1 MVAPATEVTIVA
13 HQPGDVV
20 PHLHAA
26 LRREGLVL
34 AERYGADWLQPRDA
48 APLAGNDQEPEP
60 GRPAPREPGLYL
72 WFPAA
77 ELHGELD
84 RWSAA
89 LDGCQLRPGV
99 LAVVEAA
106 AVEDF
111 LAAGVD
117 DAVPRS
123 ISERELV
130 ARVRALHRRLA
141 RRAPEGKLRY
151 GALTLDTMERSVW
164 VDGTSIGITPIE
176 QAVLVALIRAAGRA
190 LSRVALLDAAWG
202 EGELEVSER
211 AVDNVILRLRRKL
224 PRPEL
229 IETVRGVGFRLAAS
243 APYRRHAAS

>member
-1 MVAPATEVTIVA
+1 MAPPATEVTIVA
-13 HQPGDVV
+13 HQPGDVAQ
-20 PHLHAA
+20 HLHAA
-26 LRREGLVL
+26 LRREGMVL
-34 AERYGADWLQPRDA
+34 AEYYGTDWLQPLEAGQESDGA
-48 APLAGNDQEPEP
+48 A
-60 GRPAPREPGLYL
+60 RREPGLYL

-77 ELHGELD
+77 EVLAELD

-89 LDGCQLRPGV
+89 LDSCRPRPGV
-99 LAVVEAA
+99 LAVVEPT

-141 RRAPEGKLRY
+141 RRPPEGKLRY
-151 GALTLDTMERSVW
+151 GALTLDMMERAVW
-164 VDGTSIGITPIE
+164 VEGMSIGITPIE

-243 APYRRHAAS
+243 PLPRHAAC

>member
-13 HQPGDVV
+13 HQVSDVA

-26 LRREGLVL
+26 LRREGMIL
-34 AERYGADWLQPRDA
+34 AERYGADWLQPQEA
-48 APLAGNDQEPEP
+48 APETEGE
-60 GRPAPREPGLYL
+60 APSEPGLYL

-77 ELHGELD
+77 EVRGDLD

-89 LDGCQLRPGV
+89 LDDCRPRPGV
-99 LAVVEAA
+99 LAVVEAGT
-106 AVEDF
+106 VEEF

-117 DAVPRS
+117 DAVPLS

-141 RRAPEGKLRY
+141 RRPPEGKLRY
-151 GALTLDTMERSVW
+151 GALTLDMMERSVW
-164 VDGTSIGITPIE
+164 LDGTSIGITPIE

-243 APYRRHAAS
+243 PQQRRHAAS

>member
-1 MVAPATEVTIVA
+1 MVAPATAVTIVA
-13 HQPGDVV
+13 HQQSDVA
-20 PHLHAA
+20 PHLYAA

-34 AERYGADWLQPRDA
+34 TERYGADWIPPSDVH
-48 APLAGNDQEPEP
+48 LASGGSGPAQEPV
-60 GRPAPREPGLYL
+60 GAAREPELYL

-77 ELHGELD
+77 EVHRELD
-84 RWSAA
+84 RWSVA
-89 LDGCQLRPGV
+89 LDGCQPRPGI
-99 LAVVEAA
+99 LAVVEPL

-123 ISERELV
+123 ISEREMV
-130 ARVRALHRRLA
+130 ARVRALHRRLS

-151 GALTLDTMERSVW
+151 GAITLDTMERSVW
-164 VDGTSIGITPIE
+164 VEGASIGITPIE

-229 IETVRGVGFRLAAS
+229 IETVRGVGFRLATS
-243 APYRRHAAS
+243 VPQRRHATP

>member
-13 HQPGDVV
+13 RQIGDVAQ
-20 PHLHAA
+20 HLHAA
-26 LRREGLVL
+26 LRREGMIL
-34 AERYGADWLQPRDA
+34 AEYYGTDWLQPLA
-48 APLAGNDQEPEP
+48 AGQQSEGQEL
-60 GRPAPREPGLYL
+60 REPGLYL

-77 ELHGELD
+77 DVLAELD
-84 RWSAA
+84 RWSSA
-89 LDGCQLRPGV
+89 LDGCHPRPGV
-99 LAVVEAA
+99 LAVVETA
-106 AVEDF
+106 AVEEF

-141 RRAPEGKLRY
+141 RRPPEGKLRY
-151 GALTLDTMERSVW
+151 GALTLDMMERSVW

-176 QAVLVALIRAAGRA
+176 QAVLVALIRAGGRA

-229 IETVRGVGFRLAAS
+229 IETVRGVGFRLAAT
-243 APYRRHAAS
+243 PQPRHAAC